1 MKGKKD
7 LPKAEGMVTEGHK
20 RVEEV
25 AKKMNEAETLPTAK

>member
-7 LPKAEGMVTEGHK
+7 MPKAEGMVTKGDRRVVEG
-20 RVEEV
+20 